1 MVAAP
6 PGSPALSSRTTSG
19 SVIISLL
26 GLFLIGQQYLDGLAV
41 GTILAVLAVM
51 GAALSLLPAMLG
63 FSGRAIDRWPTPP
76 PPRTR
81 RRPRPWSG
89 TCAPP

>member
-1 MVAAP
+1 
-6 PGSPALSSRTTSG
+6 
-19 SVIISLL
+19 VIISLL

-76 PPRTR
+76 PPRRR